1 MNNVVPFS
9 HKPNV
14 VHFSDHVI
22 KKLGGKLLATAD
34 VGADDDG
41 NPVINADMG
50 PLEVSVYTSHN
61 DGALVVQI
69 DYPETITQ
77 PGEESSL
84 RVYFNNT
91 TLYPE
96 TTTQDSDEE
105 SNTEGEN

>member
-1 MNNVVPFS
+1 MNVIPFS

-14 VHFSDHVI
+14 VQFSDHI
-22 KKLGGKLLATAD
+22 AKKLGGKLLATAD
-34 VGADDDG
+34 VGTDEDG

-69 DYPETITQ
+69 DYPETEINT
-77 PGEESSL
+77 GEESSL

-96 TTTQDSDEE
+96 TTTKESSEDSN
-105 SNTEGEN
+105 SEGEN

>member
-1 MNNVVPFS
+1 MNVVPF
-9 HKPNV
+9 PRNNV
-14 VHFSDHVI
+14 VQFSDRI
-22 KKLGGKLLATAD
+22 KKELGGKLLATAD
-34 VGADDDG
+34 VGTDEDG

-96 TTTQDSDEE
+96 TTNESETD
-105 SNTEGEN
+105 SNTNGGN